1 MGLPADAVDAYLQ
14 SEAREEAIEV
24 LECNWQC
31 YRVFSRCDP
40 TLHIGMAGAVYTG
53 VQSIEVEAAMRVSG
67 IPAEDQ
73 ADVFDGVKHMMG
85 VWCKTRN
92 DIMASRR

>member
-1 MGLPADAVDAYLQ
+1 MGLPASAVDAYLQ

-31 YRVFSRCDP
+31 YQVFTRCDP

-53 VQSIEVEAAMRVSG
+53 VPSAEVEAAMRVSR
-67 IPAEDQ
+67 IPLEDQ
-73 ADVFDGVKHMMG
+73 PAVFDGVKHMMS

-92 DIMASRR
+92 AVMATR